1 MIFFHQDKP
10 VKKNLII
17 FWNGSKKFQLNLKF
31 THERSR
37 EEINFLDV
45 NVRVN
50 HGESITN
57 LYCKRADGHRY
68 LHFASCHPS
77 HTKSSIIFSQ
87 ALRMRRIYS
96 KKSDLVA
103 DVRKERDY
111 PEDMS
116 NKETKRALESPSL
129 GRSKTS
135 ERSV

>member
-1 MIFFHQDKP
+1 
-10 VKKNLII
+10 
-17 FWNGSKKFQLNLKF
+17 
-31 THERSR
+31 
-37 EEINFLDV
+37 
-45 NVRVN
+45 
-50 HGESITN
+50 
-57 LYCKRADGHRY
+57 
-68 LHFASCHPS
+68 
-77 HTKSSIIFSQ
+77 
-87 ALRMRRIYS
+87 MRRICS